1 MSNFRIT
8 ELDFDGIKQ
17 NLKEFLIN
25 YRDAENNLVFSDYD
39 FDASSISILL
49 DILAYNTHYNAY
61 FANMVANEMFLDS
74 AIKRESA
81 VSIAKHLGYSP
92 LSYRSAK
99 AEITFTI
106 VPENSPS
113 SLTLPRFTPFITNIE
128 GSQYTFVNLDP
139 VTIVPNSGIYS
150 FSNIEIVQGDPLV
163 YTFRVDASGFNEKY
177 TIPNKN
183 VDITTLRVSVQ
194 DSYLNLNTR
203 SYTLASDISEISG
216 SSEVFFLEENP
227 SGFYEIFFGDNV
239 LGKKLSPG
247 NLVIVQ
253 YLSSQGSLC
262 NVSENI
268 NQYFSLGAS
277 IGGAE
282 LNVPILATTN
292 SSGGD
297 EPDSIEEI
305 KFKAPRY
312 RASKNR
318 AVTAEDYKSIILANY
333 PLVESVSVWGGE
345 VNDPPK
351 YGKIIISLKPYSGY
365 NLSDKLKNRITNEI
379 LSSKKMLSIIPE
391 FIDPNYLH
399 LTLETTVK
407 YNSKNS
413 KFNSQ
418 DIELLSK
425 EAIQRYFKTELQKFD
440 RDFIYS
446 KLSRYVDEIDNSVI
460 GNTTIIR
467 LQKRIMPIVNAKN
480 FYTDSNTIKFANK
493 LISGSIYSTVFNYNL
508 NGEIISVYMKD
519 SITDKNVS
527 SLSLY
532 NSLSERLI
540 VSEIGTVDYLTG
552 VLDIPVLNISGFLD
566 NTTDVRIY
574 ARTDNLDIAATK
586 DLILVIDDTVMDTT
600 VKKSSGLVVK
610 VIEE

>member
-1 MSNFRIT
+1 MSLVNFT
-8 ELDFDGIKQ
+8 NLDFDQIKTSIKDYLRSNQ
-17 NLKEFLIN
+17 NFT
-25 YRDAENNLVFSDYD
+25 DYD
-39 FDASSISILL
+39 FEGSNLSTIIDV
-49 DILAYNTHYNAY
+49 LAYNTYINAYNAS
-61 FANMVANEMFLDS
+61 MVTNEVFIDS
-74 AIKRESA
+74 ATLRENVVSLARNIGYVPRSKKCATAVVSFTVDTSEFSIK
-81 VSIAKHLGYSP
+81 P
-92 LSYRSAK
+92 L
-99 AEITFTI
+99 
-106 VPENSPS
+106 
-113 SLTLPRFTPFITNIE
+113 SLTLKKGLFSTSGTSLQSITFSIPEDITVPVIDNSAKFEDIAIYEGTYVENYFT
-128 GSQYTFVNLDP
+128 
-139 VTIVPNSGIYS
+139 
-150 FSNIEIVQGDPLV
+150 
-163 YTFRVDASGFNEKY
+163 VDSY
-177 TIPNKN
+177 NKN
-183 VDITTLRVSVQ
+183 QRFILDNPSIDTSTIRVNVNDSQNSTVSKNFKLSDSIFEI
-194 DSYLNLNTR
+194 DSYKK
-203 SYTLASDISEISG
+203 
-216 SSEVFFLEENP
+216 VFFIQEIEDER
-227 SGFYEIFFGDNV
+227 YEIFFGDNV

-277 IGGAE
+277 IGGVE
-282 LNVPILATTN
+282 LDVPILATMN